1 MISIIGMG
9 DTAVKESAD
18 RIQSA
23 IDESGYVFPKKR
35 VIIMIAC
42 DISLNL
48 FKSFTTLLPKK
59 VVPSSRVGSYTMTVA
74 PLALIRFMTPWIL
87 L

>member
-35 VIIMIAC
+35 VII
-42 DISLNL
+42 SLA
-48 FKSFTTLLPKK
+48 PGDMKK
-59 VVPSSRVGSYTMTVA
+59 KGSHYDLAMAIGLWDSSNDSCSEEIGNKNT
-74 PLALIRFMTPWIL
+74 
-87 L
+87 